1 MIRQAVLG
9 RAAALAF
16 LLAGATF
23 SLPAAAQDVPPEHLK
38 AAKDVISALGATE
51 RFDAILPSLAERLKS
66 EYILA
71 SPNYQDQIGKTVDAE
86 ALALAPRRADL
97 EKEIATIFAK
107 SFTADELKQIAAFY
121 SSDVGK
127 KYLKTLPLVQRDSL
141 KAADIWANG
150 ISRDLTNQSTQK
162 LRGIIDTTKIPAADA
177 QAPANP
183 APAQAATPAAKPAAP
198 AAKPAAPAAKPATPA
213 PKP

>member
-38 AAKDVISALGATE
+38 AAKDVIAALSATE

-71 SPNYQDQIGKTVDAE
+71 SPNYQDQISKTVDAE

-97 EKEIATIFAK
+97 EKEVATIFAK

-121 SSDVGK
+121 SSEVGK
-127 KYLKTLPLVQRDSL
+127 KYLKTLPLVQRDTL

-162 LRGIIDTTKIPAADA
+162 LRGIIDTAKIPAADA

-183 APAQAATPAAKPAAP
+183 APAQAAAPAKPAAP
-198 AAKPAAPAAKPATPA
+198 AAKPAAPAAKPA